1 MILSDR
7 DITAKIDAGLIMIDS
22 PNPHW
27 RDQIGASSIDMRL
40 GKYFKVYEHGKYPV
54 LDPRQMKDTDDI
66 TRLIEVKDGEPFIVQ
81 PGEFVLGVTLEK
93 IGLPDDVVARVEGRS
108 SLGRLGIIIHSTAGF
123 VDAGFCGTITL
134 EITNINRMPV
144 ALHPGMRV
152 CQLAFEPM
160 TSPADIPYSQKH
172 TSKYQDQVFPQESR
186 IYSDPFFASNDKY
199 EAKPA

>member
-1 MILSDR
+1 MIFSDR
-7 DITAKIDAGLIMIDS
+7 DILAKIEAGEIHIDS
-22 PNPHW
+22 PHSNW
-27 RDQIGASSIDMRL
+27 KDQIGASSIDMRL
-40 GKYFKVYEHGKYPV
+40 GKYFKVYEHGKIPV
-54 LDPRQMKDTDDI
+54 LDPAKMNGEESI
-66 TRLIEVKDGEPFIVQ
+66 TRLIEVKEGESFIVQ

-93 IGLPDDVVARVEGRS
+93 VSLPDDIVARVEGRS

-123 VDAGFCGTITL
+123 IDAGFCGTITL

-160 TSPADIPYSQKH
+160 TSPALVPYSKKK

-186 IYSDPFFASNDKY
+186 IYLDPFFVDCKTKK
-199 EAKPA
+199 AKS